1 MNDGVSDKDAVQG
14 NADVHDNAGVSP
26 FVVTRSSTFEFV
38 RRWGIS
44 IASFVGGLLT
54 LFVFRRGL
62 PRVGLIVGY
71 LLLLWLLVA
80 VLIQARDT
88 LATSERRTHRF
99 VLTATEYAVQTLY
112 HGVLL
117 FLLPAYWAATT
128 LTSVNVAFFLALVV
142 LALIAT
148 FDPWYQALVHP
159 RPWAG
164 CVFFL
169 VSLFGALNLALPLI
183 GVPPVAALA
192 IAAWIAVVALTP
204 AVCRGRAWSWK
215 RGLAVT
221 ALLGMLATSA
231 ALAGRRAIP
240 PAPLFVADSH
250 LGWNV
255 GTVDSLEPKSP
266 IPAAALLQN
275 GLIAYTAIYAPA
287 GLKQPVDHVWRL
299 EGQIINV
306 IRLTPVEGGR
316 REGYRTFSRKT
327 SFPADPRGRW
337 TVDVTTATGQ
347 LIGRLRFRVAP

>member
-80 VLIQARDT
+80 VLIQARET

-164 CVFFL
+164 YVFFL
-169 VSLFGALNLALPLI
+169 VSLFGAL
-183 GVPPVAALA
+183 
-192 IAAWIAVVALTP
+192 TSH
-204 AVCRGRAWSWK
+204 CR
-215 RGLAVT
+215 
-221 ALLGMLATSA
+221 
-231 ALAGRRAIP
+231 
-240 PAPLFVADSH
+240 
-250 LGWNV
+250 
-255 GTVDSLEPKSP
+255 
-266 IPAAALLQN
+266 
-275 GLIAYTAIYAPA
+275 
-287 GLKQPVDHVWRL
+287 
-299 EGQIINV
+299 
-306 IRLTPVEGGR
+306 
-316 REGYRTFSRKT
+316 
-327 SFPADPRGRW
+327 
-337 TVDVTTATGQ
+337 
-347 LIGRLRFRVAP
+347 